1 MAGFREEEE
10 HTCGEIHRCV
20 FYILLF
26 CIRRAQRH
34 QDRRQWCIAT
44 GEIVQ
49 EFRIGGAWCTRPPYR
64 KLLWNIF
71 ALVYGLTFNLGDIG
85 VVNDTVTD
93 GIGQSRI
100 VQVFM
105 PLVGVVLEAE
115 DSGNCSTQL
124 RYPT

>member
-1 MAGFREEEE
+1 M
-10 HTCGEIHRCV
+10 
-20 FYILLF
+20 
-26 CIRRAQRH
+26 
-34 QDRRQWCIAT
+34 
-44 GEIVQ
+44 
-49 EFRIGGAWCTRPPYR
+49 
-64 KLLWNIF
+64 
-71 ALVYGLTFNLGDIG
+71 YGLTFNLGGIG

-93 GIGQSRI
+93 GVGRSRI